1 MTDTEPL
8 TRTCNICQ
16 PAVQPA
22 LDEGLS
28 GVVRAP
34 AVPERFKGPAEAPT
48 DYLCPAC
55 SSRARTR
62 TFAFLI
68 SQARAFLPSEGHAL
82 LVAGLRHE
90 QRLLRKRFARLTH
103 VSLQGDLGDPG
114 CIVGTDIRAMP
125 DAPSSA
131 FDLAAASAVLDHVPE
146 LDRAFAEIQRVL
158 KPGGVF
164 VFHIAPGHIL
174 YDPAATVR
182 VRPPRETA
190 AGVEPALPTCSFGR
204 GFIEASARA
213 AGFEVQAHDL
223 RDPVSDLVV
232 GWWLARKPLAV
243 S

>member
-1 MTDTEPL
+1 MPDDAAPAPA
-8 TRTCNICQ
+8 CNICQ

-28 GVVRAP
+28 AVVRATP
-34 AVPERFKGPAEAPT
+34 DPERFKGPAEAPS

-62 TFAFLI
+62 TFATLV

-90 QRLLRKRFARLTH
+90 QRLLRKRFAEVTH
-103 VSLQGDLGDPG
+103 VSLQGDLGDPACKTG
-114 CIVGTDIRAMP
+114 VDIRAMP
-125 DAPSSA
+125 EVPGGA
-131 FDLAAASAVLDHVPE
+131 FDLVAASAVLDHVPE
-146 LDRAFAEIQRVL
+146 LDQAFAEVWRVL

-190 AGVEPALPTCSFGR
+190 PGAEPALPTCSFGR
-204 GFIEASARA
+204 GFIEQAARD
-213 AGFEVQAHDL
+213 AGFQIEGHDL

-232 GWWLARKPLAV
+232 GWWVARKPRV